1 MTLCVEIGGTGSEIG
16 STCCVS
22 WVFGCLG
29 VWVFGCL
36 GVWVFGCLGVKDVE
50 ICLSFVL
57 AIPII
62 SISYLFFYL

>member
-36 GVWVFGCLGVKDVE
+36 GVWVFGCLGVW
-50 ICLSFVL
+50 VL
-57 AIPII
+57 RTLR
-62 SISYLFFYL
+62 YV